1 MADDTASRPGSS
13 TPANAARD
21 DAARGLGRRAALGL
35 PLALAAP
42 ALPKLALAQAGG
54 RPITLVVPY
63 APGGASDPVARDFAA
78 LFSQELGGQTI
89 VIENRGGAAGHVGAM
104 AVAQAR
110 PDGQTLL
117 FAVNTNIVVNPHLQ
131 RGDRVDLVAALTPVA
146 QLATYQY
153 VLVVPP
159 ELGVSTLAEL
169 VALAKSRPPGSLTY
183 ASSGVG
189 SNNHLAAVLF
199 AEAIKVPMEHAA
211 YRGTGPSLLDTIAG
225 RVELNVSSVT
235 PALPLVREG
244 RLRALAVTGAK
255 RLPQLPDVPTFRE
268 AGMPAITIDAWNGIF
283 APTGTPPD
291 ALDRYEAAAKRAMGQ
306 QRFVERMRLEG
317 MEVVGERPRASFA
330 ADIREESGFWKQKI
344 QELGI
349 TLE

>member
-1 MADDTASRPGSS
+1 MADRTEAEE
-13 TPANAARD
+13 N
-21 DAARGLGRRAALGL
+21 GLRRRAALGL
-35 PLALAAP
+35 PLILAAARP
-42 ALPKLALAQAGG
+42 GAGRAQGAG
-54 RPITLVVPY
+54 RPITLIVPY
-63 APGGASDPVARDFAA
+63 APGGASDPVARDFASV
-78 LFSQELGGQTI
+78 FSQELGGQAI

-104 AVAQAR
+104 AAAQAR

-159 ELGVSTLAEL
+159 ELGVTTLAEL
-169 VALAKSRPPGSLTY
+169 VALAKSRPQGSMTY

-189 SNNHLAAVLF
+189 SNNHLAALLF
-199 AEAIKVPMEHAA
+199 AEAIGVRMEHAA

-235 PALPLVREG
+235 PALPLVRDG

-255 RLPQLPDVPTFRE
+255 RVEQLPNVPTFRE
-268 AGMPAITIDAWNGIF
+268 AGYPAITIDAWNGIF
-283 APTGTPPD
+283 APTGTPPEL
-291 ALDRYEAAAKRAMGQ
+291 LDRYEAAAKRAMGQ
-306 QRFVERMRLEG
+306 PRFIERMRLDG
-317 MEVVGERPRASFA
+317 MEVVGEKPRASFA
-330 ADIREESGFWKQKI
+330 AAIREESAFWKQKV
-344 QELGI
+344 QELNI
-349 TLE
+349 TLD